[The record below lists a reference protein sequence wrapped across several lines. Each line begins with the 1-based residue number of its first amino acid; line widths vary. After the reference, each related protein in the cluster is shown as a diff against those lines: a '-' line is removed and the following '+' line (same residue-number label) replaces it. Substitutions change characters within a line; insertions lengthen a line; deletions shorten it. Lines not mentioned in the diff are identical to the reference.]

1 MFDKS
6 DNVNAYAAAA
16 MPSAGAS
23 ANGKDKPVL
32 DQEAAWKSD
41 FRRTLDEIRDKGF
54 GSYTEELRAKKL
66 EELREKILASMG
78 LSEDDLENMSPEQR
92 NNIEKMVALEI
103 QKRLA
108 AEGALEDGN
117 TAQLS
122 SPDALADQVRSAP
135 NNLGTGVLLMQQLD
149 TEAEAAPKNEE
160 QTG

>member
-1 MFDKS
+1 MLDKS
-6 DNVNAYAAAA
+6 DNMNAYAAAA

-23 ANGKDKPVL
+23 ANAKDKPVM
-32 DQEAAWKSD
+32 DQEAAWKSE
-41 FRRTLDEIRDKGF
+41 FRRTLEEIKDKGF
-54 GSYTEELRAKKL
+54 GTYTEELRAKKL

-92 NNIEKMVALEI
+92 NNIEKIVALEI

-108 AEGALEDGN
+108 AEDALEEGK
-117 TAQLS
+117 TAHLS

-149 TEAEAAPKNEE
+149 SEADTTSKKEE

>member
-1 MFDKS
+1 MLDKS
-6 DNVNAYAAAA
+6 DNVNAYVAAAK
-16 MPSAGAS
+16 PSAGAS
-23 ANGKDKPVL
+23 ANDKGKPVM
-32 DQEAAWKSD
+32 DQEAAWKSE
-41 FRRTLDEIRDKGF
+41 FRRTLEEIKDKGF
-54 GSYTEELRAKKL
+54 GTYTEELRAKKL

-92 NNIEKMVALEI
+92 NNIEKIVALEI

-108 AEGALEDGN
+108 AEDALDEGK
-117 TAQLS
+117 TAHLS

-149 TEAEAAPKNEE
+149 SEADTAPKKEE